1 LIYGNENFKILYLL
15 LKKLEI
21 LMQNQ
26 SQDIPQN
33 WAARFFTIWTGQAF
47 SLFGSQLVQ
56 FALVWWLAQKSGSAT
71 ILAIATLVGMLP
83 QILFGPFAGALVDRW
98 NRRLILI
105 VADSSIALFTLL
117 LVWLFATGRVEIWHV
132 YAIMAVRALGAA
144 FHFPAMTASTPL
156 MVPEEH
162 LTRISGMNQSLQGL
176 MALVAPP
183 VGALLISVMP
193 TQNVLLIDV
202 GTAMFAVLPLLF
214 LSIPQPQRKAATSQE
229 KTSLFQD
236 VRDGIDYVRRWPGLV
251 AILLIAVLVNFLLTP
266 TGSLMPLLI
275 TKHFGKGALEFGL
288 TDSAWGLGVIA
299 GGILLS
305 VWGGFKRKVVTSF
318 MGITGIG
325 VGVMLVALAPSNGFL
340 LALAAMVLIGIM
352 NSMANGPLG
361 ALTQTIIRKDMQGRV
376 NGLVVSAATAMAP
389 LGLLIAG
396 PISDLIG
403 IRSWYWI
410 AGLVTLIMGIM
421 GFFIPAIMNV
431 EDQRDPEIVEVQ
443 SVVPAMD

>member
-1 LIYGNENFKILYLL
+1 
-15 LKKLEI
+15 
-21 LMQNQ
+21 MRNQ
-26 SQDIPQN
+26 SQDIPLK
-33 WAARFFTIWTGQAF
+33 WATRFFTIWTGQAF

-83 QILFGPFAGALVDRW
+83 QIVFGPFAGALVDRW
-98 NRRLILI
+98 NRRVVLM
-105 VADSSIALFTLL
+105 VSDSTIALFSLL
-117 LVWLFATGRVEIWHV
+117 LAWLFATDRVEIWHV
-132 YAIMAVRALGAA
+132 YAIMAVRSLGGA
-144 FHFPAMTASTPL
+144 FHYPAMAASTPL

-162 LTRISGMNQSLQGL
+162 LTRVNGFNQSLQGL

-193 TQNVLLIDV
+193 TQGVLLIDV
-202 GTAMFAVLPLLF
+202 GTAMLAVLPLFF
-214 LSIPQPQRKAATSQE
+214 LSIPQPLRKATASLE
-229 KTSLFQD
+229 KPSLLQD
-236 VRDGIDYVRRWPGLV
+236 VREGINYVRRWPGLV

-299 GGILLS
+299 GGILLG

-318 MGITGIG
+318 IGITGIG

-340 LALAAMVLIGIM
+340 LALGAMVIIGIM

-376 NGLVVSAATAMAP
+376 NGLVSSVATAMAP
-389 LGLLIAG
+389 LGLMIAG

-410 AGLVTLIMGIM
+410 AGLVTLIMGVA
-421 GFFIPAIMNV
+421 GFFMPAVMNV
-431 EDQRDPEIVEVQ
+431 EDNHDTETVELQ
-443 SVVPAMD
+443 SIAPAMD

>member
-1 LIYGNENFKILYLL
+1 
-15 LKKLEI
+15 
-21 LMQNQ
+21 MQNQ
-26 SQDIPQN
+26 SQSVPRE

-117 LVWLFATGRVEIWHV
+117 LAWLFATGRVEIWHV
-132 YAIMAVRALGAA
+132 YTIMAVRALGAA
-144 FHFPAMTASTPL
+144 FHFPAMAASTPL
-156 MVPEEH
+156 MVPDKH
-162 LTRISGMNQSLQGL
+162 LTRINGINQSLQGL

-183 VGALLISVMP
+183 VGALLITVMP
-193 TQNVLLIDV
+193 TQGVLLIDV
-202 GTAMFAVLPLLF
+202 GTATLAVLPLFF
-214 LSIPQPQRKAATSQE
+214 LSIPQPKRKTSVARE
-229 KTSLFQD
+229 KPSLFQD
-236 VRDGIDYVRRWPGLV
+236 VRDGINYLRRWPGLV
-251 AILLIAVLVNFLLTP
+251 MILLIAVLLNFLLTP

-288 TDSAWGLGVIA
+288 TDSAWGLGVIG
-299 GGILLS
+299 GGILLG
-305 VWGGFKRKVVTSF
+305 VWGGFKRKVVTAF
-318 MGITGIG
+318 IGITGIG
-325 VGVMLVALAPSNGFL
+325 LGVMLVAFAPSDGFL
-340 LALAAMVLIGIM
+340 LALAAMVFVGLM

-361 ALTQTIIRKDMQGRV
+361 ALTQAIIRPDMQGRV
-376 NGLVVSAATAMAP
+376 NGLVTSVATAMTP

-396 PISDLIG
+396 PVSDLIG

-410 AGLVTLIMGIM
+410 AGIVSLTMGIL

-431 EDQRDPEIVEVQ
+431 EDSRDPEAIEVQ
-443 SVVPAMD
+443 SIAPAMD

>member
-1 LIYGNENFKILYLL
+1 
-15 LKKLEI
+15 
-21 LMQNQ
+21 MQNQ

-33 WAARFFTIWTGQAF
+33 WTARFFTIWTGQAF

-71 ILAIATLVGMLP
+71 VLAIATLVGMLP

-156 MVPEEH
+156 MVPSEH
-162 LTRISGMNQSLQGL
+162 LTRINGINQSLQGF

-183 VGALLISVMP
+183 FGALLITVMP

-202 GTAMFAVLPLLF
+202 GTAMLAILPLLF
-214 LSIPQPQRKAATSQE
+214 LSIPQPKRKISVAQE
-229 KTSLFQD
+229 KPSLLQD
-236 VRDGIDYVRRWPGLV
+236 VREGINYVRRWPGLV
-251 AILLIAVLVNFLLTP
+251 MILLIAVLLNFLLTP

-299 GGILLS
+299 GGILLG
-305 VWGGFKRKVVTSF
+305 VWGGFKRKVVTTF
-318 MGITGIG
+318 IGVTGIG
-325 VGVMLVALAPSNGFL
+325 LGVMVVAFAPSNGFL
-340 LALAAMVLIGIM
+340 LALAALVFVGLM
-352 NSMANGPLG
+352 NSMANGPLA
-361 ALTQTIIRKDMQGRV
+361 ALTQAIVRPDMQGRV
-376 NGLVVSAATAMAP
+376 NGLVVSVATAMTP

-396 PISDLIG
+396 PVSDLIG

-410 AGLVTLIMGIM
+410 AGIVTLIMGIM